1 MQIQIPMTSVVSIT
15 KEKTAK
21 IIPNAVGV
29 STSEETH
36 MFSSLISREATF
48 KVGADTIEE
57 G

>member
-1 MQIQIPMTSVVSIT
+1 MTSVVSIT

-48 KVGADTIEE
+48 KVGADTLEE